1 MKIGVLG
8 TGMVGMRLAG
18 ALLANGHDVRMGG
31 RTAKTAAAWNVDLAD
46 TFADAAAHGEVLVL
60 AVRGDA
66 ALDAVRAAG
75 GAGALAGKVLMDVTN
90 PLDFSGGFPPEL
102 IEGLQNT
109 YSLGEALQAALPDT
123 HVVKALNTMSN
134 SVMTEPGLLDG
145 PTDTFLAGNDAD
157 AKAAVAGILGEF
169 GWKSPIDLGGIEA
182 SRGLEA
188 WLLLWTRVLGPMGG
202 NGLFNLRLVRAREAD

>member
-8 TGMVGMRLAG
+8 TGMVGVRLAD
-18 ALLANGHDVRMGG
+18 ALVAHGHDVKMGG
-31 RTAKTAAAWNVDLAD
+31 RTAESAAAWNAD
-46 TFADAAAHGEVLVL
+46 RAGTFAEAAAHGDVLVL

-90 PLDFSGGFPPEL
+90 PLDFSEGFPPKL

-109 YSLGEALQAALPDT
+109 ASLGEALQAELPDT
-123 HVVKALNTMSN
+123 HVVKSLNTMSN
-134 SVMTEPGLLDG
+134 FVMTEPGLLDG
-145 PTDTFLAGNDAD
+145 PSDTFLAGNDAG
-157 AKAAVAGILGEF
+157 AKATVAGILHQF
-169 GWKSPIDLGGIEA
+169 GWEAPIDLGGIEA

-188 WLLLWTRVLGPMGG
+188 WLLLWTRAMGPMGG
-202 NGLFNLRLVRAREAD
+202 NGLFNLRLVRARDGN